1 MELKLNAERRQGT
14 GKGVARKLRARG
26 RVPAVLYGHGVEPTP
41 IAVDAKDLFH
51 VLHTSAGANV
61 LIDLRVDGTGHLA
74 LAREVQRDH
83 IKGEY
88 VHVDFFAVRR
98 DEEVKVTV
106 PVRIVGEAPGVKQG
120 GLLEHHLWEVQL
132 QSRVDRVPEA
142 IDADVSDLGIGDAL
156 KVGDLRIPEGASL
169 LTDPEDTVVSV
180 VTPQVL
186 EVVEAEAAGAEEA
199 EAVEGAEAPAE
210 EPTAEEG
217 GEG

>member
-26 RVPAVLYGHGVEPTP
+26 RVPAILYGHGVEPTP

-61 LIDLRVDGTGHLA
+61 LIDLQVDGTGHLA

-98 DEEVKVTV
+98 DEEVRVTV

-186 EVVEAEAAGAEEA
+186 EVVEAEAAEAEEA
-199 EAVEGAEAPAE
+199 EAAEGAEAPAE